1 MSSTSF
7 IQGTTGNNAV
17 GRVFNFSAGPA
28 VMPLAVLEQIQQ
40 ELLNYKGTGMSVL
53 EMSHRSAAFED
64 IIHQTEANIRKLY
77 NIPANYKVL
86 FLQGGASLQFTMVPV
101 NLLAKD
107 ASADYILTGSWSQTA
122 FKEGKKSGQVRVAGT
137 SEASNFDRIP
147 AQAELQLDPNA
158 AYLHFTSNNTIFG
171 TQWAAEPVS
180 LDGVPLVCDTS
191 SDILSRPLDIS
202 KYGVLYGGAQKNM
215 GPAGLTIVI
224 IREDLLARTPSNLP
238 AMLDYRLLSEKESL
252 HNTPPTFAIYATGL
266 VTNWLLENG
275 GLAETAK
282 RNSAK
287 AGLLYQAID
296 NSEGFY
302 KGHAQPASRS
312 NMNVTFR
319 LPTEA
324 LEKAF
329 VKEATAQGMDGLKG
343 YRTVGGIRASIYNAF
358 PYEGVEALVQFMQAF
373 QDNNR

>member
-1 MSSTSF
+1 
-7 IQGTTGNNAV
+7 
-17 GRVFNFSAGPA
+17 
-28 VMPLAVLEQIQQ
+28 
-40 ELLNYKGTGMSVL
+40 
-53 EMSHRSAAFED
+53 
-64 IIHQTEANIRKLY
+64 
-77 NIPANYKVL
+77 
-86 FLQGGASLQFTMVPV
+86 
-101 NLLAKD
+101 
-107 ASADYILTGSWSQTA
+107 
-122 FKEGKKSGQVRVAGT
+122 
-137 SEASNFDRIP
+137 
-147 AQAELQLDPNA
+147 
-158 AYLHFTSNNTIFG
+158 
-171 TQWAAEPVS
+171 
-180 LDGVPLVCDTS
+180 
-191 SDILSRPLDIS
+191 
-202 KYGVLYGGAQKNM
+202 M

>member
-1 MSSTSF
+1 MSTTSF
-7 IQGTTGNNAV
+7 VQDTTGYKAH
-17 GRVFNFSAGPA
+17 GRIYNFSAGPA

-77 NIPANYKVL
+77 NIPNNYKVL
-86 FLQGGASLQFTMVPV
+86 FLQGGASLQFTMVPL
-101 NLLAKD
+101 NLLAKE
-107 ASADYILTGSWSQTA
+107 ASADYIVTGSWAQTA
-122 FKEGKKSGQVRVAGT
+122 YKEGKKMGQLRVAGT
-137 SEASNFDRIP
+137 SESTNFDRIP

-158 AYLHFTSNNTIFG
+158 AYLHFTSNNTIYG
-171 TQWAAEPVS
+171 TEWVEEPIAPV
-180 LDGVPLVCDTS
+180 GVPLVCDAS
-191 SDILSRPLDIS
+191 SDVMSRPLDIS
-202 KYGVLYGGAQKNM
+202 KYGLLYAGAQKNM

-224 IREDLLARTPSNLP
+224 VREDLLERVPANLP
-238 AMLDYRLLSEKESL
+238 VMLDYRLLIQKESL

-275 GLAETAK
+275 GLEETAK
-282 RNSAK
+282 RNNAKSA
-287 AGLLYQAID
+287 LLYQAID

-302 KGHAQPASRS
+302 RGHSQPTSRS

-324 LEKAF
+324 LDKSF
-329 VKEATAQGMDGLKG
+329 VKEATALGLDGLRG
-343 YRTVGGIRASIYNAF
+343 YRTVGGIRVSIYNAF
-358 PYEGVEALVQFMQAF
+358 PFEGVEALVDFMKSFLQK
-373 QDNNR
+373 NS

>member
-1 MSSTSF
+1 
-7 IQGTTGNNAV
+7 
-17 GRVFNFSAGPA
+17 
-28 VMPLAVLEQIQQ
+28 
-40 ELLNYKGTGMSVL
+40 VL